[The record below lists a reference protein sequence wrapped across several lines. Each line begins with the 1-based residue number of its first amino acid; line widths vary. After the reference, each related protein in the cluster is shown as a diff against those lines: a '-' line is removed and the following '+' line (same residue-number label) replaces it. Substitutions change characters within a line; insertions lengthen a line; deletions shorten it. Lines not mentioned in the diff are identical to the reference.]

1 MLQISV
7 TPQSQGATPK
17 QRSTSLPL
25 GVIPLPP
32 GSRGPRSLY
41 LRRQEN
47 GFGFTLRHFIVY
59 PPEPIEVSSMFFCSN
74 PVTRFY
80 LPQCDNTRL
89 FCYSKA
95 KFLIF
100 VLLLLLF
107 RHNTQIR
114 LILIKYEW
122 MSPTI
127 FEQYGFCSPNL
138 KKLKKISFR
147 LRNTK

>member
-1 MLQISV
+1 M

-59 PPEPIEVSSMFFCSN
+59 PPEPLEVSSFFFFLLQ
-74 PVTRFY
+74 PVTNFIY
-80 LPQCDNTRL
+80 HNVTIH
-89 FCYSKA
+89 S
-95 KFLIF
+95 II
-100 VLLLLLF
+100 LLL
-107 RHNTQIR
+107 Q
-114 LILIKYEW
+114 
-122 MSPTI
+122 
-127 FEQYGFCSPNL
+127 G
-138 KKLKKISFR
+138 
-147 LRNTK
+147 